1 VRKRLFPLILIIAFA
16 LPVPLPAQK
25 KKSTSD
31 LPAEHQKWLEEE
43 VVYIISKKEREVFL
57 QLESNRE
64 RNIFIEAFWNQRDPT
79 PGTTENEYKTE
90 HYKRVA
96 YANQWFGR
104 DSPGPGWHTDM
115 GRVYIQIGEA
125 KSTEKYENEPEIYP
139 TIVWFYDGMSEYGLP
154 NAFSVVFFKRGGMGE
169 YELYSPIRHG
179 PQSLLIHYSGDSANY
194 EAAYSQLA
202 DVSLNL
208 AELSISLIQGESHY
222 SLQPSLSSQILLDAR
237 IPSVPYERVKTA
249 YAEKLLKYK
258 DVVEVEYSANYIDS
272 QTVFAVFQD
281 ESGLSFVHYALE
293 PQRLSIEEYQ
303 GRYRSEIE
311 ISGKATDEQGTTV
324 YQFSRTVPMEFSR
337 DQVDQIK
344 SKLFSF
350 QDLFPLL
357 PGRYQVDIL
366 FKNRV
371 SQEFTSAEATVFLP
385 GPKVFSLSPP
395 LLANRV
401 DPESKYKGSNKAFL
415 LGNVQYVPSPRND
428 FSLGETIHL
437 YFQLHGLPQDLKERG
452 TIAYTILSEGTEV
465 RTFSRSPGEYTQLPN
480 ILEEISLTGLKPAHY
495 EIKVSVLDGEKKEQ
509 LSASVRFYISPVT
522 ALPRPWVLSLPQPP
536 SNDPSFANILG
547 NQYWSKKDVT
557 RAKPLLEAAYQRAPT
572 TEKYALDY
580 CQVLLAA
587 KDYQGAR
594 EVALPFLKD
603 EKKKHNF
610 LQLLGQSSQALGDY
624 AQAIYYYQEYLSY
637 FGTNIIVLNSIG
649 DCYVQLGDTA
659 AALVAWEKSLE
670 IEPKQA
676 GLRERVRALKEKK

>member
-1 VRKRLFPLILIIAFA
+1 MYLASFA
-16 LPVPLPAQK
+16 LALPLSGQK

-31 LPAEHQKWLEEE
+31 LPPEYKKWLEEE

-90 HYKRVA
+90 HYRRIA
-96 YANQWFGR
+96 YANNWFGR
-104 DSPGPGWHTDM
+104 DSPVPGWRSDM
-115 GRVYIQIGEA
+115 GRVYIQIGEP

-139 TIVWFYDGMSEYGLP
+139 TIVWFYEGMSEFGLP
-154 NAFSVVFFKRGGMGE
+154 NAFSVVFFKRGGIGE
-169 YELYSPIRHG
+169 YELYSPVRHG
-179 PQSLLIHYSGDSANY
+179 PHSLLIHYSGDVADY
-194 EAAYSQLA
+194 EDAVAQLA
-202 DVSLNL
+202 EVSRNL
-208 AELSISLIQGESHY
+208 AELSISLIQGEAHY
-222 SLQPSLSSQILLDAR
+222 SLTPSLSSQVLLDAR
-237 IPSVPYERVKTA
+237 IPAVPYERVKTA

-258 DVVEVEYSANYIDS
+258 DIVEVEYSANYIDN

-281 ESGLSFVHYALE
+281 ESGLSFVHYAME

-303 GRYRSEIE
+303 GRYRCEIE

-324 YQFSRTVPMEFSR
+324 YQFSRNVPIDFST
-337 DQVDQIK
+337 DQLDQIK
-344 SKLFSF
+344 SKLVSF

-366 FKNRV
+366 FKNKV

-385 GPKVFSLSPP
+385 GPRIFSLSPP
-395 LLANRV
+395 LLANKV
-401 DPESKYKGSNKAFL
+401 VPDSKYKGSNKAFL
-415 LGNVQYVPSPRND
+415 LGNIQYVPSPRND
-428 FSLGETIHL
+428 FGLGETVFL

-452 TIAYTILSEGTEV
+452 SIAYTILEEGKEV
-465 RTFSRSPGEYTQLPN
+465 RSFARSPREYTQLPN
-480 ILEEISLTGLKPAHY
+480 IFEEISLVGLKPAHY
-495 EIKVSVLDGEKKEQ
+495 EIKVSVLDGEKKER

-522 ALPRPWVLSLPQPP
+522 ALPRPWVLSLTQPP

-547 NQYWSKKDVT
+547 NQYWSKKDIA
-557 RAKPLLEAAYQRAPT
+557 RAKPLLEAAYRRAPSQ
-572 TEKYALDY
+572 ENYALDY

-603 EKKKHNF
+603 DQKKHNF
-610 LQLLGQSSQALGDY
+610 LQILGQSSQALGEY

-637 FGTNIIVLNSIG
+637 FGTNIIVLNAIG
-649 DCYVQLGDTA
+649 DCYVRLGDTA

-670 IEPKQA
+670 LEPKQE